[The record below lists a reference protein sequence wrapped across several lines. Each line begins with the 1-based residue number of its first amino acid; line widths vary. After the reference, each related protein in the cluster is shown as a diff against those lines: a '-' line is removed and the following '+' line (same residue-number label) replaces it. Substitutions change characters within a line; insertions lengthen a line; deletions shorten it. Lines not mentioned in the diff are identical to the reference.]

1 MFSAIP
7 APASGTL
14 VLFPTPSEPLPRAL
28 GTGPGTITEGSPW
41 RQTFLG
47 VRFPW
52 TIPTTWRRF
61 LPLSVPGNP
70 GSNRFDRRSTPCFMN
85 RTARRTPSRSV
96 RRWRSRRD
104 HPRRSVGRGDLLVIP
119 REYALDLGPQ
129 VDLLAIR
136 HEGPPPDHFRERFI
150 QVWGFEHFPAP
161 PTTGAPAYHD
171 VVPASEVR
179 FRVLYAILDV
189 SHGDTHELE
198 ASEALRLCVMLDGQ
212 VAVACSGVKFDS
224 SSRQAF
230 LLPAGAGC
238 RLRGTGRLGVLIL
251 HHELSHDARRQA
263 ASRLG
268 SSPLS
273 PERAPSMT
281 SGSPFA
287 EIE

>member
-1 MFSAIP
+1 VVADIL
-7 APASGTL
+7 G
-14 VLFPTPSEPLPRAL
+14 RAL
-28 GTGPGTITEGSPW
+28 SLDDPDDLAALSAFVRAWEPGLEPFRPPLDSLFYEPDGTTYAIALT
-41 RQTFLG
+41 
-47 VRFPW
+47 
-52 TIPTTWRRF
+52 PTME
-61 LPLSVPGNP
+61 VP
-70 GSNRFDRRSTPCFMN
+70 
-85 RTARRTPSRSV
+85 
-96 RRWRSRRD
+96 RD
-104 HPRRSVGRGDLLVIP
+104 HPRRSVGTGDLLVIP

-263 ASRLG
+263 ASRLD